1 MVFPIFS
8 EEDFYNMIDNSVDNV
23 LLVEDV
29 TAHQFKILFVIIIIP
44 LNCNIWLEHILKMFE
59 KSFQNSMKFLQGT
72 YQKKSDKL

>member
-29 TAHQFKILFVIIIIP
+29 TAHQFKILFVIIIP

-72 YQKKSDKL
+72 YQKRSDKL